1 MKKEEIKE
9 FIKQMELLGDRWTE
23 IQVEDVYGSN
33 TLEEALNDRK
43 VHLNEFMKILAEVI
57 G

>member
-9 FIKQMELLGDRWTE
+9 FIEQMELLGDRWTE

-43 VHLNEFMKILAEVI
+43 VHLNEFMKILAGVI
-57 G
+57 S